1 MSEFENEEES
11 FDDFVYEDAVPSKEE
26 LAVWLSEFM
35 SQSQRARIMYRS
47 NFCSIVVNK
56 VHTEFGI
63 EGLCE
68 LMLAID
74 KRAGW
79 ISDIIIEDADIQ
91 DAMFNTHG
99 MFDDKAIVK
108 ARVSEEMTELNRKIW
123 RLRRKYAKLIAQEIV
138 RDGLSEKAEPEV
150 PEVS

>member
-1 MSEFENEEES
+1 MSEFENGEEFS
-11 FDDFVYEDAVPSKEE
+11 DDFIYEDSVPSKEE
-26 LAVWLSEFM
+26 LAMWLSEFM
-35 SQSQRARIMYRS
+35 SQSQRARIIYRA
-47 NFCSIVVNK
+47 NFCSIIVNK
-56 VHTEFGI
+56 VHIEFGI
-63 EGLCE
+63 EGLCD

-99 MFDDKAIVK
+99 VFDDKAIVK
-108 ARVSEEMTELNRKIW
+108 ARVSEEMNELNKKIW
-123 RLRRKYAKLIAQEIV
+123 RLRRKYAKLIAEEIV
-138 RDGLSEKAEPEV
+138 RDGLGEKAEPEV